1 MQVRPLASMPSP
13 PHRRFASATLRHP
26 KRPSERSPGCGGVV
40 GRDGAGGGGYRLD
53 TKVVTN
59 MAVKDLKP
67 HGTIAAVR
75 RHQRAGDP
83 LCEQCRV
90 AWRDYR
96 RERRNGQ
103 REDAGVE
110 GVPVSEVFE
119 LPSELEETRSNYRA
133 VVAAMGSQSTPAT
146 ALSSLSARR
155 EALYARLVVLEE
167 QRMHRELIESI
178 NDGDLAAEAVRAAGG
193 SPLDEL
199 IARRSATRK
208 PMRAVSDVDDE
219 EQVED

>member
-1 MQVRPLASMPSP
+1 MG
-13 PHRRFASATLRHP
+13 
-26 KRPSERSPGCGGVV
+26 KKE
-40 GRDGAGGGGYRLD
+40 
-53 TKVVTN
+53 
-59 MAVKDLKP
+59 LKP

-83 LCEQCRV
+83 LCDQCRV

-96 RERRNGQ
+96 RERRNGA
-103 REDAGVE
+103 REDGGAME
-110 GVPVSEVFE
+110 EVPVSEVFE

-167 QRMHRELIESI
+167 QGKLQRLVERFSEP
-178 NDGDLAAEAVRAAGG
+178 DPLADAVRAAGG
-193 SPLDEL
+193 GDLDVL
-199 IARRSATRK
+199 LARRESRRK
-208 PMRAVSDVDDE
+208 PIRASHARGDDDSGE
-219 EQVED
+219 GQDED

>member
-1 MQVRPLASMPSP
+1 MS
-13 PHRRFASATLRHP
+13 
-26 KRPSERSPGCGGVV
+26 KKE
-40 GRDGAGGGGYRLD
+40 
-53 TKVVTN
+53 
-59 MAVKDLKP
+59 LKP

-75 RHQRAGDP
+75 RHQRADDP
-83 LCEQCRV
+83 LCDQCRV

-96 RERRNGQ
+96 RERRNGTQ
-103 REDAGVE
+103 ESVEAE
-110 GVPVSEVFE
+110 GVPASEVFE

-167 QRMHRELIESI
+167 QRMHRELIQSI
-178 NDGDLAAEAVRAAGG
+178 TDGGVAASAVRDAGG
-193 SPLDEL
+193 TELDAL

-208 PMRAVSDVDDE
+208 PVRRPEEPVELDVPVGDGGE
-219 EQVED
+219 GEA

>member
-1 MQVRPLASMPSP
+1 
-13 PHRRFASATLRHP
+13 
-26 KRPSERSPGCGGVV
+26 
-40 GRDGAGGGGYRLD
+40 
-53 TKVVTN
+53 

-67 HGTIAAVR
+67 HGTVAAVR

-83 LCEQCRV
+83 LCEQCVV

-103 REDAGVE
+103 REDVDVE
-110 GVPVSEVFE
+110 EVPVSDVFE

-133 VVAAMGSQSTPAT
+133 VVAAMGSSSTPAT

-208 PMRAVSDVDDE
+208 PVRAVSDVDDE

>member
-1 MQVRPLASMPSP
+1 MG
-13 PHRRFASATLRHP
+13 
-26 KRPSERSPGCGGVV
+26 K
-40 GRDGAGGGGYRLD
+40 
-53 TKVVTN
+53 
-59 MAVKDLKP
+59 KDLKP
-67 HGTIAAVR
+67 HGTVAAVR

-133 VVAAMGSQSTPAT
+133 VVAAMGSSSTPAT

-208 PMRAVSDVDDE
+208 PVRAVSDVDDE

>member
-1 MQVRPLASMPSP
+1 
-13 PHRRFASATLRHP
+13 
-26 KRPSERSPGCGGVV
+26 
-40 GRDGAGGGGYRLD
+40 
-53 TKVVTN
+53 

-83 LCEQCRV
+83 LCEQCVV

-133 VVAAMGSQSTPAT
+133 VVAAMGSSSTPAT

-208 PMRAVSDVDDE
+208 PVRAVSDVDDE
-219 EQVED
+219 ERVED

>member
-1 MQVRPLASMPSP
+1 
-13 PHRRFASATLRHP
+13 
-26 KRPSERSPGCGGVV
+26 
-40 GRDGAGGGGYRLD
+40 
-53 TKVVTN
+53 

-83 LCEQCRV
+83 LCEQCVV

-133 VVAAMGSQSTPAT
+133 VVAAMGSSSTPAT

>member
-1 MQVRPLASMPSP
+1 MVIENGYDLGGCMAKKELA
-13 PHRRFASATLRHP
+13 
-26 KRPSERSPGCGGVV
+26 
-40 GRDGAGGGGYRLD
+40 
-53 TKVVTN
+53 
-59 MAVKDLKP
+59 P
-67 HGTIAAVR
+67 HGSIGAVR

-103 REDAGVE
+103 REDAGVME

-133 VVAAMGSQSTPAT
+133 VVTAMGSSSTPAT

-167 QRMHRELIESI
+167 QRMHRELIASV
-178 NDGDLAAEAVRAAGG
+178 NDGDLADRKSTRLNSSHGAKSRMP
-193 SPLDEL
+193 S
-199 IARRSATRK
+199 SA
-208 PMRAVSDVDDE
+208 
-219 EQVED
+219 

>member
-1 MQVRPLASMPSP
+1 
-13 PHRRFASATLRHP
+13 
-26 KRPSERSPGCGGVV
+26 
-40 GRDGAGGGGYRLD
+40 
-53 TKVVTN
+53 

-83 LCEQCRV
+83 LCEQCLV

-103 REDAGVE
+103 REDDGAVE
-110 GVPVSEVFE
+110 VPVSEVFE

-133 VVAAMGSQSTPAT
+133 VVAAMGSSSTPAT

-155 EALYARLVVLEE
+155 DALYARLVVLEE
-167 QRMHRELIESI
+167 QRMHRELIQSI
-178 NDGDLAAEAVRAAGG
+178 TDGDIAASAVRDAGG
-193 SPLDEL
+193 TELDAL

-208 PMRAVSDVDDE
+208 PVRQRSEPDVLDDVDAE
-219 EQVED
+219 

>member
-1 MQVRPLASMPSP
+1 
-13 PHRRFASATLRHP
+13 
-26 KRPSERSPGCGGVV
+26 
-40 GRDGAGGGGYRLD
+40 
-53 TKVVTN
+53 

-103 REDAGVE
+103 REDAGVME
-110 GVPVSEVFE
+110 EVPVSEVFE

-133 VVAAMGSQSTPAT
+133 VVAAMGSSSTPAT

-219 EQVED
+219 ERVDD

>member
-1 MQVRPLASMPSP
+1 
-13 PHRRFASATLRHP
+13 
-26 KRPSERSPGCGGVV
+26 
-40 GRDGAGGGGYRLD
+40 
-53 TKVVTN
+53 
-59 MAVKDLKP
+59 MAKKDLKP

-83 LCEQCRV
+83 LCEQCVV

-96 RERRNGQ
+96 RERRNGL
-103 REDAGVE
+103 REDAGVVE
-110 GVPVSEVFE
+110 VPVSEVFE

-133 VVAAMGSQSTPAT
+133 VVAAMGSSSTPAT

-167 QRMHRELIESI
+167 QRMHRELIQSI

>member
-1 MQVRPLASMPSP
+1 
-13 PHRRFASATLRHP
+13 
-26 KRPSERSPGCGGVV
+26 
-40 GRDGAGGGGYRLD
+40 
-53 TKVVTN
+53 

-83 LCEQCRV
+83 LCEQCVV

-133 VVAAMGSQSTPAT
+133 VVVAMGSSSTPAT

>member
-1 MQVRPLASMPSP
+1 MG
-13 PHRRFASATLRHP
+13 
-26 KRPSERSPGCGGVV
+26 KKE
-40 GRDGAGGGGYRLD
+40 
-53 TKVVTN
+53 
-59 MAVKDLKP
+59 LKP

-83 LCEQCRV
+83 LCDQCRV

-96 RERRNGQ
+96 RERRNGA

-133 VVAAMGSQSTPAT
+133 VVAAMGSSSTPAT

-219 EQVED
+219 ERVED

>member
-1 MQVRPLASMPSP
+1 MG
-13 PHRRFASATLRHP
+13 
-26 KRPSERSPGCGGVV
+26 KKE
-40 GRDGAGGGGYRLD
+40 
-53 TKVVTN
+53 
-59 MAVKDLKP
+59 LKP

-133 VVAAMGSQSTPAT
+133 VVAAMGSSSTPAT

>member
-1 MQVRPLASMPSP
+1 M
-13 PHRRFASATLRHP
+13 
-26 KRPSERSPGCGGVV
+26 
-40 GRDGAGGGGYRLD
+40 
-53 TKVVTN
+53 
-59 MAVKDLKP
+59 
-67 HGTIAAVR
+67 
-75 RHQRAGDP
+75 
-83 LCEQCRV
+83 CEQCRV

-103 REDAGVE
+103 REDAGVME
-110 GVPVSEVFE
+110 EVPVSDVFE

-167 QRMHRELIESI
+167 QRMHRELIQSVT
-178 NDGDLAAEAVRAAGG
+178 DGDIAASAVRDAGG
-193 SPLDEL
+193 TELDAL

-208 PMRAVSDVDDE
+208 PLRSVATAEHADD
-219 EQVED
+219 

>member
-1 MQVRPLASMPSP
+1 MS
-13 PHRRFASATLRHP
+13 
-26 KRPSERSPGCGGVV
+26 KKE
-40 GRDGAGGGGYRLD
+40 
-53 TKVVTN
+53 
-59 MAVKDLKP
+59 LKP

-83 LCEQCRV
+83 LCDQCRV

-103 REDAGVE
+103 REDAGVME
-110 GVPVSEVFE
+110 EVPVSEVFE

-133 VVAAMGSQSTPAT
+133 VVAAMGSSSTPAT

-167 QRMHRELIESI
+167 QRMHRELIQSI
-178 NDGDLAAEAVRAAGG
+178 TDGDLAASAVRDAGG
-193 SPLDEL
+193 TELDAL

-208 PMRAVSDVDDE
+208 PVRQRSEPDALDDVDAE
-219 EQVED
+219 

>member
-1 MQVRPLASMPSP
+1 MG
-13 PHRRFASATLRHP
+13 
-26 KRPSERSPGCGGVV
+26 KKE
-40 GRDGAGGGGYRLD
+40 
-53 TKVVTN
+53 
-59 MAVKDLKP
+59 LKP

-83 LCEQCRV
+83 LCDQCRV

-110 GVPVSEVFE
+110 GVPGSEVFE

-133 VVAAMGSQSTPAT
+133 VVAAMGSSSTPAT

-178 NDGDLAAEAVRAAGG
+178 NDGDLAA
-193 SPLDEL
+193 
-199 IARRSATRK
+199 RRSVQLGAPRWT
-208 PMRAVSDVDDE
+208 S
-219 EQVED
+219 

>member
-1 MQVRPLASMPSP
+1 
-13 PHRRFASATLRHP
+13 
-26 KRPSERSPGCGGVV
+26 
-40 GRDGAGGGGYRLD
+40 
-53 TKVVTN
+53 

-67 HGTIAAVR
+67 HGTVAAVR

-83 LCEQCRV
+83 LCEQCVV

-103 REDAGVE
+103 REDDGVME
-110 GVPVSEVFE
+110 EVPVSDVFE

-133 VVAAMGSQSTPAT
+133 VVAAMGSSSTPAT

-167 QRMHRELIESI
+167 QRMHRELVQSI
-178 NDGDLAAEAVRAAGG
+178 TDGDIAASAVRDAGG
-193 SPLDEL
+193 TELDAL

-208 PMRAVSDVDDE
+208 PVRQRSEPDALDDVGAE
-219 EQVED
+219 

>member
-1 MQVRPLASMPSP
+1 M
-13 PHRRFASATLRHP
+13 
-26 KRPSERSPGCGGVV
+26 E
-40 GRDGAGGGGYRLD
+40 
-53 TKVVTN
+53 
-59 MAVKDLKP
+59 
-67 HGTIAAVR
+67 
-75 RHQRAGDP
+75 
-83 LCEQCRV
+83 E
-90 AWRDYR
+90 
-96 RERRNGQ
+96 
-103 REDAGVE
+103 
-110 GVPVSEVFE
+110 VPVSEVFE

-133 VVAAMGSQSTPAT
+133 VVAAMGSSSTPAT

>member
-1 MQVRPLASMPSP
+1 
-13 PHRRFASATLRHP
+13 
-26 KRPSERSPGCGGVV
+26 
-40 GRDGAGGGGYRLD
+40 
-53 TKVVTN
+53 

-75 RHQRAGDP
+75 RHQREGDP
-83 LCEQCRV
+83 LCDQCVV

-133 VVAAMGSQSTPAT
+133 VVAAMGSSSTPAT

>member
-1 MQVRPLASMPSP
+1 MV
-13 PHRRFASATLRHP
+13 
-26 KRPSERSPGCGGVV
+26 KRE
-40 GRDGAGGGGYRLD
+40 
-53 TKVVTN
+53 
-59 MAVKDLKP
+59 LKP

-83 LCEQCRV
+83 LCEQCVV

-133 VVAAMGSQSTPAT
+133 VVAAMGSSSTPAT

-208 PMRAVSDVDDE
+208 PVRAVSDVDDE
-219 EQVED
+219 ERVED